1 MDIPKP
7 DMDNPAAPFGYNDD
21 GSPLTPY
28 GMKADGKTPR
38 ISNRGRRTDG
48 TPRATPSKAP
58 AAASRKRMADD
69 ERKQALLQLSEMFVE
84 APLATAS
91 TSKMLTKRLGEK
103 QTDALAA
110 DALIWSHYAPSLADG
125 LIVYSQ
131 SKPAVLGWL
140 DGVQEKAPILLLLQV
155 GIQMT
160 RAIVSNHMDPNP
172 DVAKTG
178 RRMVRLNAAKMAEAI
193 NEEAARAGIPSD
205 DEIAAMM
212 RAQEAAQNAAA

>member
-1 MDIPKP
+1 MADMPKP
-7 DMDNPAAPFGYNDD
+7 DISNPAAPFGYNED

-28 GMKADGKTPR
+28 GLKADGSPR

-48 TPRATPSKAP
+48 TPRATPKRTTASKP
-58 AAASRKRMADD
+58 TRERMAD
-69 ERKQALLQLSEMFVE
+69 EQRKQALLQLSEMFIE

-91 TSKMLTKRLGEK
+91 TSRFVSKRLGDK
-103 QTDALAA
+103 HSDALAA

-131 SKPAVLGWL
+131 SKPAVLSWL
-140 DGVQEKAPILLLLQV
+140 DGVQDKAPVLLLAQV

-160 RAIVSNHMDPNP
+160 RAFVSNHMDPNP
-172 DVAKTG
+172 EIAKTG

-193 NEEAARAGIPSD
+193 NEEAARMGIPSD
-205 DEIAAMM
+205 DEIINMQKAA
-212 RAQEAAQNAAA
+212 ENAAA